1 VPLLCRV
8 LGVSASAF
16 YAWAARDGEP
26 GPQAQRDAKRIVL
39 IRQAW
44 TEHRQVYG
52 ARRLTAELHER
63 GHRIN
68 GKAVARLMRLAG
80 IQGIHRRRGGKPGR
94 HRRGGQLET
103 VAADLVRRQFTAP
116 APDRLWVA
124 EITYLRS
131 WQGFLYLAVVID
143 ACSRRVLRPGPQA
156 GSWAGPW
163 PIICAPSWSWTRPA
177 WPCSPASPS
186 AASSST
192 IVTADPIH
200 LLRVRPHLRAFG
212 GLASMVSVTDA
223 FDNALAESFFATLE
237 CELLDRHPWPDR
249 QTLRTAVFDFIE
261 TSH

>member
-1 VPLLCRV
+1 MRIYGFIASEKTSYPVRLLCRV

-16 YAWAARDGEP
+16 YAWAARDGKP
-26 GPQAQRDAKRIVL
+26 GSQAKRDAKRIVL

-68 GKAVARLMRLAG
+68 RKAVARLMRLAG

-94 HRRGGQLET
+94 HRQGGQLEA

-124 EITYLRS
+124 DITYLRS

-143 ACSRRVLRPGPQA
+143 ACSRRVVGWAMADHLRTELVLDAVGMA
-156 GSWAGPW
+156 LF
-163 PIICAPSWSWTRPA
+163 TRQPERGQLIHHSDRGTQTGLNQSSQHRCVEQRVGA
-177 WPCSPASPS
+177 RRMPRRV
-186 AASSST
+186 SSSQ
-192 IVTADPIH
+192 
-200 LLRVRPHLRAFG
+200 
-212 GLASMVSVTDA
+212 ASCGV
-223 FDNALAESFFATLE
+223 
-237 CELLDRHPWPDR
+237 CC
-249 QTLRTAVFDFIE
+249 
-261 TSH
+261 